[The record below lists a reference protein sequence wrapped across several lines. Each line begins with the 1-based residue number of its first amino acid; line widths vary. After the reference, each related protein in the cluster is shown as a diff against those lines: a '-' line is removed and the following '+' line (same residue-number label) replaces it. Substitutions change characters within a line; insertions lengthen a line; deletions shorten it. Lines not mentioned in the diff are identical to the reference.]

1 MDEPRL
7 KRVFNGLNVVAVGL
21 ILLANTTGAL
31 PWSVWWSVFSLWPVL
46 LVAAGVD
53 IIGRSMRNSALRIL
67 ASLLVIGGLA
77 YGALVLPSTTPSGA
91 WYAGGSGRPFSLAD
105 PGTGEVSS
113 GTAVVRT
120 GVGRLTMRSGQN
132 LATADGMSPF
142 GIPTLETTRE
152 GSSADVRIGPPGRR
166 VGPVLG
172 GARSVLDVTL
182 GRGVT
187 WESIEVQAGLS
198 ESDIDLSDLE
208 VTRTKLSLGLSSS
221 RVSFGTKASDAEATI
236 DGGMS
241 SLTIRVPS
249 DLGVEIDAR
258 TGLGSLRVPSGWER
272 TSGSGAAA
280 TWRSDGYSGASSRL
294 RLRIDAGLSSVAV
307 ERY

>member
-1 MDEPRL
+1 MDEPRV
-7 KRVFNGLNVVAVGL
+7 KRVFNGLNVIAVGL
-21 ILLANTTGAL
+21 ILLANTTGVL

-53 IIGRSMRNSALRIL
+53 IIGRSMHSMALRVL
-67 ASLLVIGGLA
+67 ASLLVIAGLA
-77 YGALVLPSTTPSGA
+77 YGALVLPSTTTGGA
-91 WYAGGSGRPFSLAD
+91 WYVGGSGSTFSLAD

-113 GTAVVRT
+113 GTAFIRT
-120 GVGRLTMRSGQN
+120 GVGRLTLRGGQK

-142 GIPTLETTRE
+142 GIPTLETTRD
-152 GSSADVRIGPPGRR
+152 GSSAEVRIGPSGSS
-166 VGPVLG
+166 VGPVFG
-172 GARSVLDVTL
+172 GARSVMDVTL
-182 GRGVT
+182 GRTVT
-187 WESIEVQAGLS
+187 WKSIEVQAGLS

-208 VTRTKLSLGLSSS
+208 VARTKLSLGLSSS
-221 RVSFGTKASDAEATI
+221 RVTFGTKVSDAEATI

-258 TGLGSLRVPSGWER
+258 TGLGSLNVPSGWER
-272 TSGSGAAA
+272 TAGSGSAA
-280 TWRSDGYSGASSRL
+280 TWRSDGYSEASSKL
-294 RLRIDAGLSSVAV
+294 RLHVEAGLSSVAV